1 MRWTALARTA
11 SRDSAPDAA
20 RYAGRDRGCLAAL
33 LAGQQPGHGLSTQIV
48 ARPARDWRQAAGTG
62 RWVGR
67 MIRLPAQRL
76 CSACVTLELRIQ
88 STNPLN
94 SRKHWKAVWR
104 EGERQKVIVRTAFWL
119 YKLKGGDPLPAPPV
133 DVTLTRISSHHTPM
147 DEEGCAAS
155 LKHVRDQVSRE
166 LGVPD
171 DGRKDLISFIVKQE
185 RGPKHRVLVEIVPR
199 NATQCATMLHDVTRR
214 HATDRDA
221 SRCD

>member
-1 MRWTALARTA
+1 
-11 SRDSAPDAA
+11 
-20 RYAGRDRGCLAAL
+20 
-33 LAGQQPGHGLSTQIV
+33 
-48 ARPARDWRQAAGTG
+48 
-62 RWVGR
+62 

-119 YKLKGGDPLPAPPV
+119 YKLKGGAPLPAPPV

-147 DEEGCAAS
+147 DEDGCAAS

-185 RGPKHRVLVEIVPR
+185 RGERHRVRVDIAAREMGR
-199 NATQCATMLHDVTRR
+199 ECR
-214 HATDRDA
+214 
-221 SRCD
+221 